1 VANGYQQPAPPLEP
15 PFRPVLSKEQAL
27 QTIEQYKRFPSMFR
41 MDYLD
46 MLEKHAE
53 EYDIPFARNEVD
65 NESKI
70 GRAVSQLGSGFLSGF
85 TTFEQ
90 GDPPKDEWEGI
101 ARNIGHLAGF
111 VGYIPATPFKLLKL
125 QKLSNA
131 ALKLRGRSVPLTI
144 SKAVTEKAGKIA
156 SKAIDGAVGA
166 RAAASGDALKFL
178 QSPITKDIVE
188 GAFNLGIASAVGAWQ
203 GGVDEMMR
211 GFIGGVETGAVFRG
225 IGNLVQTGSAAGDK
239 VLRGLA
245 SSMYTGL
252 PSTVRGD
259 TTPEQVYNYLLG
271 AYFGVMEMPY
281 HRRMGQQFLNKMAKH
296 QRKFIGKAEPEMV
309 PGWEDLPGKS
319 KDFVV
324 RESEKRW
331 GEEGEANAIA
341 YELTKNQGMSPE
353 EAQKSARNY
362 LRTREKMDEYGE
374 LRRGYSEV
382 ERDIVEKT
390 FTQGG
395 EENLFG
401 ETDLEEVKSQGL
413 AIKIQGYVDRDLK
426 KVWSKAKNPNA
437 EKIRVYLDV
446 DRKWTKLVDEA
457 RKTGGDSPDGEMTQ
471 WLSKKYGLMA
481 TENDYNFWR
490 RYGKERMAQLPIRM
504 LTVTM
509 DTAEKQQ
516 YLRALPASGNN
527 DAGNMKRLYEPMR
540 LNNSNYQDSYARRHN
555 GEMDTESPS
564 LTLNHVVEYL
574 GKGKY
579 PSESHLINYKENLIE
594 YWRTQRKNVGE
605 GYKRWNEFNA
615 RNFKWLDKR
624 GYYYEGGSGDKQRQ
638 DYMKYH
644 PDMQGKSKELLKII
658 GKSYPKKAKFS
669 KMYKQGKDEYVK
681 AYKGIL
687 GEARAKRMYDKAYV
701 SNVLYTLQANGVEL
715 PLNSKKQLVLTQ
727 KMVKSILPSASN
739 RVISSAKAYNKR
751 AQIWKT
757 SGIPHDPKFFKED
770 PVYKIRDLAEDDSFR
785 FGLIHDVE
793 GLGGKQDKL
802 TIDSKAREYLE
813 SEDGGVIGRPDVVK
827 GLNREQG
834 LPVEGGIHKSFIVSP
849 SPQYGALLGKYAVHT
864 ASPELAIYMKKK
876 GMHFLINTS
885 SAKQSG
891 SRTFYKIARDKD
903 GKIEMQDLKGNPVD
917 ESVLYKLPIQ
927 DMKTVTSDIT
937 DLHFL
942 DPQRVPKQMQSV
954 LTPFSSFPIFR
965 ESISDMYE
973 TLSGRGRE
981 GDPEVNKK
989 MDVFLANPKGNQT
1002 IIEDLVRDI
1011 DKISIDRLVKGIKED
1026 TVFASNAYRKMMRVN
1041 DDIIHEMVGEGEL
1054 TRENLLDEKVDAV
1067 EFNAIHER
1075 IIRFSKD
1082 SLAGAFHK
1090 YSNDYREAVVRNY
1103 VVHRFTRP
1111 LIDNSATG
1119 RMRPYDIGLWNRTK
1133 RRGPTKELNDNDNIF
1148 FLDNTFK
1155 ELKIR
1160 TDMFGREREFITL
1173 GDLWEKYHKG
1183 QISETNRPAVEEI
1196 FNAVLMRVPMD
1207 NISGAHVLKFSG
1219 FTGIDGLGVL
1229 IHPRTVKALGGADL
1243 DGDKSWIFFGDE
1255 AHGFKK
1261 SWKDMYD
1268 KNKGEFFNKEANN
1281 IASAEDAKA
1290 KWRSKLTGTGN
1301 KKQDELLRKMN
1312 NSSVLMFSPW
1322 MRQFAS
1328 EGSAEGR
1335 TKLGTN
1341 VVGRTTI
1348 AAAHAATA
1356 DLEKRTI
1363 RVKTPTGKQM
1373 FIRAPKGTY
1382 VWEEEFWLGKGRNKK
1397 PKKFRIHMKAKTSKK
1412 EMDNFRELARAAVS
1426 FSSDPMDESGLRPR
1440 KVFSDA
1446 MVDSLFDFTV
1456 HGMKGEQ
1463 WKGLKVKQ
1471 GMKGRGITRMFS
1483 GVNTA
1488 LYGRDFTNNRRWT
1501 RPEIM
1506 HRLGIVGNENNFR
1519 FNNDNI
1525 PLWFPGVPESS
1536 RNTLLGKIARDV
1548 ENVDWS
1554 DSVFHRVDKTKMD
1567 AMYSIHEKN
1576 LSRYDWLKNVLLR
1589 KSMAVPQH
1597 DYIKTIWDKRLFT
1610 DDGFDAQ
1617 LNPKHEDYDKNI
1629 FDKFP
1634 IYRKKYKSE
1643 VYDVMKK
1650 NYTQRKRWLLDM
1662 QRKAEHYL
1670 INDISDMA
1678 SMKVIMEAAIPIG
1691 NRERILEIHRQTE
1704 AYKSEHKNF
1713 TSNQRPD
1720 YEKMYNMV
1728 EEEWAKNW
1736 LIETEKAL
1744 TKDVQSN
1751 KHSQNVMDV
1760 AIGTYRSGLN
1770 VAERNLFDMFLLG
1783 SLNRGKVDII
1793 EKQMRKIKPGKMTND
1808 MRDQIHKW
1816 TLESAGTSTSRL
1828 GFMTSMVPDASVRK
1842 FIKSY
1847 SDFFDMNIKGLNKKA
1862 TDDLVEEAKDAG
1874 KKQRMFDEDG
1884 KPVEGSIIE
1893 SSDFDV
1899 ETKKYINEHSP
1910 FEGLYKGKLNR
1921 DARKVLSSLEDH
1933 INYYRPGITGRRLNG
1948 LVRTVIGKNLNAMT
1962 LEDFRILDRWFT
1974 QMRTGTWYQ
1983 RMFAKLDDKTGFVK
1997 LAKRHYMNFPE
2008 TVNLDIMRGE
2018 MKLVKGRGM
2027 FLDQR
2032 GNAMSGEV
2040 YRPTNMVEELM
2051 QWHGKAQEHATGTHQ
2066 EEVVKLAD
2074 KLDPYVYA
2082 LEDGVKLFD
2091 VAVIQM
2097 DNRYANKYITAQHK
2111 GRDIFKYYMGNYKDA
2126 MRRVYKTTNW
2136 NELQNKK
2143 YVVREAGEAKTVTGK
2158 EVVRKIQKVI
2168 EAQNKEVI
2176 TWLQGDG
2183 IAANKYIGLDD
2194 GTHSGLERLRDTY
2207 MRDRAKEATDGKK
2220 LDMNIGMDGLREIG
2234 KRIMVFQVPNRGLD
2248 HLIRDRMGKKASSFD
2263 RMTSD
2268 EKEQQRQLQRNIMI
2282 EKYAM
2287 EPTGQIDPDMYWPHV
2302 MFDRKVAE
2310 KELSRAIKIVAAD
2323 KSYDSVDRE
2332 KTLKKLVYHHKQVT
2346 GDWIQ
2351 RSEDM
2356 GGSWDIIHNV
2366 MNEIAKG
2373 KVKSVEELKAFN
2385 VNRRVGN
2392 QFSRTVHVPGWNT
2405 SPEAYDMY
2413 MKNILNAFYSQGADI
2428 VARDAIVGFRK
2439 VWGRRLGPELANSW
2453 ANWFQMYSNEAQ
2465 GGPSVVPDRLL
2476 NDPTMKIKGT
2486 PYAWWAD
2493 NRILK
2498 KLNNMKRLLG
2508 FDKKRPDLPKELI
2521 ENDWN
2526 SLRRLGQLEAK
2537 YELATLLAH
2546 IKSSTANM
2554 YGGSVHTWIN
2564 VGAEHFKN
2572 ARDIKY
2578 MQTINKEWKSKG
2590 DLYDWV
2596 KGHGIVEEFLLYEGL
2611 SGLTPGA
2618 KSARWRSFVKEGV
2631 AKIAKD
2637 PNLSDVTLREIARK
2651 HKISD
2656 SIFNKAAAFMRIPE
2670 RILRRDAFISHYLAA
2685 VERFGGMIGD
2695 YNHPLL
2701 IEMAKKGVKATQ
2713 FLYSAPYR
2721 PAFARTQFGKVYTR
2735 FQLWSWN
2742 SVRFRKDI
2750 INQAHI
2756 YGWREGTQEFEK
2768 YKRMATADLF
2778 MLGLANVFMYSI
2790 FENAL
2795 PAPWNWFQ
2803 DTAEMMFGD
2812 DNERERAFFGAY
2824 PAPLQPLQMITP
2836 PLARLLPATFKAMV
2850 TDDYTRLSNYYI
2862 WTMFPFGRMARDIA
2876 GPGGILEN
2884 PMRSV
2889 EKLTGLPYMQLH
2901 RAIVEEREKPKIAP
2915 RGFI

>member
-1 VANGYQQPAPPLEP
+1 
-15 PFRPVLSKEQAL
+15 
-27 QTIEQYKRFPSMFR
+27 MFR

-296 QRKFIGKAEPEMV
+296 QRKFVGKAEPEMV

-353 EAQKSARNY
+353 EAQKSAREY

-382 ERDIVEKT
+382 ERDIVEKA

-457 RKTGGDSPDGEMTQ
+457 RKTGGDSPDAEMTQ
-471 WLSKKYGLMA
+471 WISKEYGLMA

-527 DAGNMKRLYEPMR
+527 DAGNMKRLYEPMS
-540 LNNSNYQDSYARRHN
+540 LNNSNYQDSYARRHH

-579 PSESHLINYKENLIE
+579 PSESHLIDYKENLLE
-594 YWRTQRKNVGE
+594 FWRTRKKGVGE
-605 GYKRWNEFNA
+605 GFRRWNEFNA

-715 PLNSKKQLVLTQ
+715 RLDSKQGLILTQ

-770 PVYKIRDLAEDDSFR
+770 PVYKIRDLTEDGSFK
-785 FGLIHDVE
+785 FGLVHDVE
-793 GLGGKQDKL
+793 GLGVDQSKL
-802 TIDSKAREYLE
+802 NIESKAREYLE

-849 SPQYGALLGKYAVHT
+849 SPQYGALLGKYAIHT

-891 SRTFYKIARDKD
+891 SRAFYKIARDKD

-1002 IIEDLVRDI
+1002 IVEDLVRDI
-1011 DKISIDRLVKGIKED
+1011 DKISIERLVKGIKED

-1075 IIRFSKD
+1075 IIRFAKD

-1090 YSNDYREAVVRNY
+1090 YSNDYRESVVRNY

-1111 LIDNSATG
+1111 LIDNSAAA

-1229 IHPRTVKALGGADL
+1229 IHPRTAKALGGADL

-1255 AHGFKK
+1255 THGFKK

-1301 KKQDELLRKMN
+1301 KKQDDLLKGMN
-1312 NSSVLMFSPW
+1312 DSSVLMFSPW

-1348 AAAHAATA
+1348 AAAHAAVA
-1356 DLEKRTI
+1356 DLEKRTV
-1363 RVKTPTGKQM
+1363 RVETPGGKQM

-1382 VWEEEFWLGKGRNKK
+1382 VWEEEFYINKK
-1397 PKKFRIHMKAKTSKK
+1397 PRKFRVHMKAKTGKK

-1446 MVDSLFDFTV
+1446 MIDSLFDFTV
-1456 HGMKGEQ
+1456 HGMQGEQ

-1471 GMKGRGITRMFS
+1471 WMKGRGLTRMFS

-1488 LYGRDFTNNRRWT
+1488 LYGRDFTNKKRWT

-1519 FNNDNI
+1519 FNKDNI
-1525 PLWFPGVPESS
+1525 PLWFPGIPESS

-1597 DYIKTIWDKRLFT
+1597 DYIKVVWDKRLFT
-1610 DDGFDAQ
+1610 DDGFEAQ
-1617 LNPKHEDYDKNI
+1617 LNPKHKDYDKNI
-1629 FDKFP
+1629 FDNFS
-1634 IYRKKYKSE
+1634 IYRKRFKPE
-1643 VYDVMKK
+1643 VFDVMKE

-1678 SMKVIMEAAIPIG
+1678 SMKVIMEAAIPIA
-1691 NRERILEIHRQTE
+1691 NPDRILEIHRQTE

-1728 EEEWAKNW
+1728 EEEWAKDW

-1744 TKDVQSN
+1744 TQDVQAN
-1751 KHSQNVMDV
+1751 KHSQNVMDI
-1760 AIGTYRSGLN
+1760 AIGTYRAGLN

-1793 EKQMRKIKPGKMTND
+1793 EKQMRKIKPGKMTD
-1808 MRDQIHKW
+1808 KMRDQIHKW
-1816 TLESAGTSTSRL
+1816 TLESSGTSTSKL
-1828 GFMTSMVPDASVRK
+1828 GFMTSMVPDTSVRK
-1842 FIKSY
+1842 FVKAY

-1862 TDDLVEEAKDAG
+1862 TDDLVEEAKDAER
-1874 KKQRMFDEDG
+1874 KQRMFDEDG

-2040 YRPTNMVEELM
+2040 YRPTNIVEELM

-2097 DNRYANKYITAQHK
+2097 DNRYANKHITAQHK

-2183 IAANKYIGLDD
+2183 IAANRYIGLDD
-2194 GTHSGLERLRDTY
+2194 GTHLGLKRLRDTY

-2220 LDMNIGMDGLREIG
+2220 LDINIGMDGLREIG
-2234 KRIMVFQVPNRGLD
+2234 KRIMVLQVPNRGLD

-2263 RMTSD
+2263 RMTSNQ
-2268 EKEQQRQLQRNIMI
+2268 KEQQRQLQRNIMI

-2670 RILRRDAFISHYLAA
+2670 RTLRRDAFISHYLAA

-2901 RAIVEEREKPKIAP
+2901 RTIVEEREKPKTAP

>member
-1 VANGYQQPAPPLEP
+1 LD
-15 PFRPVLSKEQAL
+15 
-27 QTIEQYKRFPSMFR
+27 SMP
-41 MDYLD
+41 
-46 MLEKHAE
+46 KGSTV
-53 EYDIPFARNEVD
+53 IVD
-65 NESKI
+65 DTHGI
-70 GRAVSQLGSGFLSGF
+70 GRLMQ
-85 TTFEQ
+85 
-90 GDPPKDEWEGI
+90 
-101 ARNIGHLAGF
+101 
-111 VGYIPATPFKLLKL
+111 
-125 QKLSNA
+125 
-131 ALKLRGRSVPLTI
+131 
-144 SKAVTEKAGKIA
+144 
-156 SKAIDGAVGA
+156 
-166 RAAASGDALKFL
+166 
-178 QSPITKDIVE
+178 
-188 GAFNLGIASAVGAWQ
+188 
-203 GGVDEMMR
+203 
-211 GFIGGVETGAVFRG
+211 
-225 IGNLVQTGSAAGDK
+225 
-239 VLRGLA
+239 
-245 SSMYTGL
+245 
-252 PSTVRGD
+252 
-259 TTPEQVYNYLLG
+259 
-271 AYFGVMEMPY
+271 
-281 HRRMGQQFLNKMAKH
+281 
-296 QRKFIGKAEPEMV
+296 
-309 PGWEDLPGKS
+309 
-319 KDFVV
+319 
-324 RESEKRW
+324 
-331 GEEGEANAIA
+331 EE
-341 YELTKNQGMSPE
+341 
-353 EAQKSARNY
+353 
-362 LRTREKMDEYGE
+362 
-374 LRRGYSEV
+374 
-382 ERDIVEKT
+382 
-390 FTQGG
+390 
-395 EENLFG
+395 
-401 ETDLEEVKSQGL
+401 
-413 AIKIQGYVDRDLK
+413 
-426 KVWSKAKNPNA
+426 
-437 EKIRVYLDV
+437 
-446 DRKWTKLVDEA
+446 
-457 RKTGGDSPDGEMTQ
+457 
-471 WLSKKYGLMA
+471 
-481 TENDYNFWR
+481 
-490 RYGKERMAQLPIRM
+490 
-504 LTVTM
+504 
-509 DTAEKQQ
+509 
-516 YLRALPASGNN
+516 
-527 DAGNMKRLYEPMR
+527 
-540 LNNSNYQDSYARRHN
+540 
-555 GEMDTESPS
+555 
-564 LTLNHVVEYL
+564 
-574 GKGKY
+574 
-579 PSESHLINYKENLIE
+579 INYAKKLGLNI
-594 YWRTQRKNVGE
+594 Q
-605 GYKRWNEFNA
+605 
-615 RNFKWLDKR
+615 
-624 GYYYEGGSGDKQRQ
+624 YETSLGGS
-638 DYMKYH
+638 
-644 PDMQGKSKELLKII
+644 
-658 GKSYPKKAKFS
+658 
-669 KMYKQGKDEYVK
+669 
-681 AYKGIL
+681 
-687 GEARAKRMYDKAYV
+687 
-701 SNVLYTLQANGVEL
+701 
-715 PLNSKKQLVLTQ
+715 
-727 KMVKSILPSASN
+727 
-739 RVISSAKAYNKR
+739 
-751 AQIWKT
+751 
-757 SGIPHDPKFFKED
+757 FK
-770 PVYKIRDLAEDDSFR
+770 
-785 FGLIHDVE
+785 FGLVHDVE
-793 GLGGKQDKL
+793 GLGVDQSKL
-802 TIDSKAREYLE
+802 NIESKAREYLE

-849 SPQYGALLGKYAVHT
+849 SPQYGALLGKYAIHT

-891 SRTFYKIARDKD
+891 SRAFYKIARDKD

-1002 IIEDLVRDI
+1002 IVEDLVRDI
-1011 DKISIDRLVKGIKED
+1011 DKISIERLVKGIKED

-1075 IIRFSKD
+1075 IIRFAKD

-1090 YSNDYREAVVRNY
+1090 YSNDYRESVVRNY

-1111 LIDNSATG
+1111 LIDNSAAA

-1229 IHPRTVKALGGADL
+1229 IHPRTAKALGGADL

-1255 AHGFKK
+1255 THGFKK

-1301 KKQDELLRKMN
+1301 KKQDDLLKGMN
-1312 NSSVLMFSPW
+1312 DSSVLMFSPW

-1348 AAAHAATA
+1348 AAAHAAVA
-1356 DLEKRTI
+1356 DLEKRTV
-1363 RVKTPTGKQM
+1363 RVETPGGKQM

-1382 VWEEEFWLGKGRNKK
+1382 VWEEEFYINKK
-1397 PKKFRIHMKAKTSKK
+1397 PRKFRVHMKAKTGKK

-1446 MVDSLFDFTV
+1446 MIDSLFDFTV
-1456 HGMKGEQ
+1456 HGMQGEQ

-1471 GMKGRGITRMFS
+1471 WMKGRGLTRMFS

-1488 LYGRDFTNNRRWT
+1488 LYGRDFTNKKRWT

-1519 FNNDNI
+1519 FNKDNI
-1525 PLWFPGVPESS
+1525 PLWFPGIPESS

-1597 DYIKTIWDKRLFT
+1597 DYIKVVWDKRLFT
-1610 DDGFDAQ
+1610 DDGFEAQ
-1617 LNPKHEDYDKNI
+1617 LNPKHKDYDKNI
-1629 FDKFP
+1629 FDNFS
-1634 IYRKKYKSE
+1634 IYRKRFKPE
-1643 VYDVMKK
+1643 VFDVMKE

-1678 SMKVIMEAAIPIG
+1678 SMKVIMEAAIPIA
-1691 NRERILEIHRQTE
+1691 NPDRILEIHRQTE

-1728 EEEWAKNW
+1728 EEEWAKDW

-1744 TKDVQSN
+1744 TQDVQAN
-1751 KHSQNVMDV
+1751 KHSQNVMDI
-1760 AIGTYRSGLN
+1760 AIGTYRAGLN

-1793 EKQMRKIKPGKMTND
+1793 EKQMRKIKPGKMTD
-1808 MRDQIHKW
+1808 KMRDQIHKW
-1816 TLESAGTSTSRL
+1816 TLESSGTSTSKL
-1828 GFMTSMVPDASVRK
+1828 GFMTSMVPDTSVRK
-1842 FIKSY
+1842 FVKAY

-1862 TDDLVEEAKDAG
+1862 TDDLVEEAKDAER
-1874 KKQRMFDEDG
+1874 KQRMFDEDG

-2040 YRPTNMVEELM
+2040 YRPTNIVEELM

-2097 DNRYANKYITAQHK
+2097 DNRYANKHITAQHK

-2183 IAANKYIGLDD
+2183 IAANRYIGLDD
-2194 GTHSGLERLRDTY
+2194 GTHLGLKRLRDTY

-2220 LDMNIGMDGLREIG
+2220 LDINIGMDGLREIG
-2234 KRIMVFQVPNRGLD
+2234 KRIMVLQVPNRGLD

-2263 RMTSD
+2263 RMTSNQ
-2268 EKEQQRQLQRNIMI
+2268 KEQQRQLQRNIMI

-2670 RILRRDAFISHYLAA
+2670 RTLRRDAFISHYLAA

-2901 RAIVEEREKPKIAP
+2901 RTIVEEREKPKTAP

>member
-1 VANGYQQPAPPLEP
+1 
-15 PFRPVLSKEQAL
+15 
-27 QTIEQYKRFPSMFR
+27 MFR

-296 QRKFIGKAEPEMV
+296 QRKFVGKAEPEMV

-353 EAQKSARNY
+353 EAQKSAREY

-382 ERDIVEKT
+382 ERDIVEKA

-457 RKTGGDSPDGEMTQ
+457 RKTGGDSPDAEMTQ
-471 WLSKKYGLMA
+471 WISKEYGLMA

-527 DAGNMKRLYEPMR
+527 DAGNMKRLYEPMS

-579 PSESHLINYKENLIE
+579 PSESHLIDYKENLLE
-594 YWRTQRKNVGE
+594 FWRTRKKGVGE
-605 GYKRWNEFNA
+605 GFRRWNEFNA

-638 DYMKYH
+638 DYIKYH

-715 PLNSKKQLVLTQ
+715 RLDSKQGLILTQ

-770 PVYKIRDLAEDDSFR
+770 PVYKIRDLTEDGSFK
-785 FGLIHDVE
+785 FGLVHDVE
-793 GLGGKQDKL
+793 GLGVDQSKL
-802 TIDSKAREYLE
+802 NIESKAREYLE

-849 SPQYGALLGKYAVHT
+849 SPQYGALLGKYAIHT

-891 SRTFYKIARDKD
+891 SRAFYKIARDKD

-1002 IIEDLVRDI
+1002 IVEDLVRDI
-1011 DKISIDRLVKGIKED
+1011 DKISIERLVKGIKED

-1075 IIRFSKD
+1075 IIRFAKD

-1090 YSNDYREAVVRNY
+1090 YSNDYRESVVRNY

-1111 LIDNSATG
+1111 LIDNSAAA

-1229 IHPRTVKALGGADL
+1229 IHPRTAKALGGADL

-1255 AHGFKK
+1255 THGFKK

-1301 KKQDELLRKMN
+1301 KKQDDLLKGMN
-1312 NSSVLMFSPW
+1312 DSSVLMFSPW

-1348 AAAHAATA
+1348 AAAHAAVA
-1356 DLEKRTI
+1356 DLEKRTV
-1363 RVKTPTGKQM
+1363 RVETPGGKQM

-1382 VWEEEFWLGKGRNKK
+1382 VWEEEFYINKK
-1397 PKKFRIHMKAKTSKK
+1397 PRKFRVHMKAKTGKK

-1446 MVDSLFDFTV
+1446 MIDSLFDFTV
-1456 HGMKGEQ
+1456 HGMQGEQ

-1471 GMKGRGITRMFS
+1471 WMKGRGLTRMFS

-1488 LYGRDFTNNRRWT
+1488 LYGRDFTNKKRWT

-1519 FNNDNI
+1519 FNKDNI
-1525 PLWFPGVPESS
+1525 PLWFPGIPESS

-1597 DYIKTIWDKRLFT
+1597 DYIKVVWDKRLFT
-1610 DDGFDAQ
+1610 DDGFEAQ
-1617 LNPKHEDYDKNI
+1617 LNPKHKDYDKNI
-1629 FDKFP
+1629 FDNFS
-1634 IYRKKYKSE
+1634 IYRKRFKPE
-1643 VYDVMKK
+1643 VFDVMKE

-1678 SMKVIMEAAIPIG
+1678 SMKVIMEAAIPIA
-1691 NRERILEIHRQTE
+1691 NPDRILEIHRQTE

-1728 EEEWAKNW
+1728 EEEWAKDW

-1744 TKDVQSN
+1744 TQDVQAN
-1751 KHSQNVMDV
+1751 KHSQNVMDI
-1760 AIGTYRSGLN
+1760 AIGTYRAGLN

-1793 EKQMRKIKPGKMTND
+1793 EKQMRKIKPGKMTD
-1808 MRDQIHKW
+1808 KMRDQIHKW
-1816 TLESAGTSTSRL
+1816 TLESSGTSTSKL
-1828 GFMTSMVPDASVRK
+1828 GFMTSMVPDTSVRK
-1842 FIKSY
+1842 FVKAY

-1862 TDDLVEEAKDAG
+1862 TDDLVEEAKDAER
-1874 KKQRMFDEDG
+1874 KQRMFDEDG

-2040 YRPTNMVEELM
+2040 YRPTNIVEELM

-2097 DNRYANKYITAQHK
+2097 DNRYANKHITAQHK

-2168 EAQNKEVI
+2168 ETQNKEVI

-2183 IAANKYIGLDD
+2183 IAANRYIGLDD
-2194 GTHSGLERLRDTY
+2194 GTHLGLKRLRDTY

-2220 LDMNIGMDGLREIG
+2220 LDINIGMDGLREIG
-2234 KRIMVFQVPNRGLD
+2234 KRIMVLQVPNRGLD

-2263 RMTSD
+2263 RMTSNQ
-2268 EKEQQRQLQRNIMI
+2268 KEQQRQLQRNIMI

-2572 ARDIKY
+2572 ARDVKY
-2578 MQTINKEWKSKG
+2578 MQTINKEWKSKE

-2611 SGLTPGA
+2611 SGLTPGS

-2631 AKIAKD
+2631 AKISKD

-2901 RAIVEEREKPKIAP
+2901 RTIVEEREKPKIAP